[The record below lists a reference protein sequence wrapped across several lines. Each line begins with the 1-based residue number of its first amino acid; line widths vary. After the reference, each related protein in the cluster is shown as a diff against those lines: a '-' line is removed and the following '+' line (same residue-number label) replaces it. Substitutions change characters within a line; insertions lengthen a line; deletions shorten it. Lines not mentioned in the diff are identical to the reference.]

1 MSEDPTE
8 RPANDPTEDPAED
21 PAEHPVN
28 QASYSLG
35 DPVQPASGMLVLN
48 ASKLKDFATC
58 PRRYF
63 LGSVLKLAR
72 ADTDEGGRAQLGS
85 AVHAELF
92 ARHEDMH
99 THDNSEPVDGS
110 LGLTQTAMSMVRRH
124 LELCPSRFKQQE
136 SGEFDETEEAALY
149 LGGERDLHWLFIRR
163 ALLIT
168 GRIDALWR
176 LPDGTIEVRDYKTGA
191 CPDSLV
197 EDIGAQIYLLLAAN
211 LPERPTKIRV
221 TYESLGRDEAQT
233 VSIDATRGNLAQAL
247 RLVTNHAE
255 HIRKERTFPAYP
267 SVVACGTCPYA
278 HLCPA
283 VHRSNE

>member
-1 MSEDPTE
+1 MNSAMGKDPTE
-8 RPANDPTEDPAED
+8 SPAKGPASGHTNI
-21 PAEHPVN
+21 PSH
-28 QASYSLG
+28 SLG

-124 LELCPSRFKQQE
+124 LELCPSRPKHEE
-136 SGEFDETEEAALY
+136 SEETAHY
-149 LGGERDLHWLFIRR
+149 LGGERDLHWLIIRR

-176 LPDGTIEVRDYKTGA
+176 LRDGTIEVRDYKTGA
-191 CPDSLV
+191 CPDSLA

-233 VSIDATRGNLAQAL
+233 VSIEATRSNLAQAL
-247 RLVTNHAE
+247 RLVTDHAE

-267 SVVACGTCPYA
+267 SVMACGTCPYA

-283 VHRSNE
+283 AHRSNE

>member
-1 MSEDPTE
+1 MS
-8 RPANDPTEDPAED
+8 ANT
-21 PAEHPVN
+21 
-28 QASYSLG
+28 LG

-72 ADTDEGGRAQLGS
+72 ADSDEGGRAQLGS

-99 THDNSEPVDGS
+99 THDSSEPVDGS
-110 LGLTQTAMSMVRRH
+110 LGLTPTALAMVRRH
-124 LELCPSRFKQQE
+124 RSLCPANSMNHE
-136 SGEFDETEEAALY
+136 HGAEPVY
-149 LGGERDLHWLFIRR
+149 LGGERDLHWLIIRR
-163 ALLIT
+163 AVLVT

-176 LPDGTIEVRDYKTGA
+176 HADGTIEVRDYKTGA
-191 CPDSLV
+191 CPESLV

-221 TYESLGRDEAQT
+221 TYESLGRDEPQAI
-233 VSIDATRGNLAQAL
+233 SIEANRAILANAT
-247 RLVTNHAE
+247 RLVTEHAE

-267 SVVACGTCPYA
+267 SATACGTCPYQ
-278 HLCPA
+278 HLCPEA
-283 VHRSNE
+283 HQFSD

>member
-1 MSEDPTE
+1 MSNIPSNDSTNYSTNHSNS
-8 RPANDPTEDPAED
+8 PANDPAKGPS
-21 PAEHPVN
+21 N
-28 QASYSLG
+28 SLG

-92 ARHEDMH
+92 ARHENMH
-99 THDNSEPVDGS
+99 THNSSEPVDGS
-110 LGLTQTAMSMVRRH
+110 LGLTQSAMSMVRRH
-124 LELCPSRFKQQE
+124 LELCPSHPKHRE
-136 SGEFDETEEAALY
+136 LEETACY
-149 LGGERDLHWLFIRR
+149 LGGERNLHWLIIRR

-191 CPDSLV
+191 CPDSLG

-221 TYESLGRDEAQT
+221 TYESLGRNEAQT
-233 VSIDATRGNLAQAL
+233 VSIDATHSNLTQAL
-247 RLVTNHAE
+247 RLVTDHAE

-267 SVVACGTCPYA
+267 SVMACGTCPYA
-278 HLCPA
+278 HLCPEA
-283 VHRSNE
+283 HRPNE

>member
-1 MSEDPTE
+1 MSNT
-8 RPANDPTEDPAED
+8 
-21 PAEHPVN
+21 
-28 QASYSLG
+28 LG

-99 THDNSEPVDGS
+99 THDSPEPVDGS
-110 LGLTQTAMSMVRRH
+110 LGLTTTALSMVRRH
-124 LELCPSRFKQQE
+124 LELCPSNPHHHEPGQELRFELAGPISASLRVPPEGSLPTGKPDRELQ
-136 SGEFDETEEAALY
+136 Y
-149 LGGERDLHWLFIRR
+149 LGGERDLHWLIIRR

-168 GRIDALWR
+168 GRVDALWR
-176 LPDGTIEVRDYKTGA
+176 YPDGTIEVRDYKTGT
-191 CPDSLV
+191 CPDSLE

-233 VSIDATRGNLAQAL
+233 VSIDANRANLSQAL
-247 RLVTNHAE
+247 QLVTNHAE

-267 SVVACGTCPYA
+267 SITACGTCPYQ
-278 HLCPA
+278 HLCPEA
-283 VHRSNE
+283 QHFSE

>member
-1 MSEDPTE
+1 MSNEPSNSATNS
-8 RPANDPTEDPAED
+8 PANDQANGPT
-21 PAEHPVN
+21 N
-28 QASYSLG
+28 RLSNSLG

-124 LELCPSRFKQQE
+124 LELCPSHPKHHE
-136 SGEFDETEEAALY
+136 SGETARY
-149 LGGERDLHWLFIRR
+149 LGGERDLHWLIIRR

-191 CPDSLV
+191 CPDSLE

-211 LPERPTKIRV
+211 LPERPTNIRV
-221 TYESLGRDEAQT
+221 TYESLGRDEGQT
-233 VSIDATRGNLAQAL
+233 VSIDATHSNLAQAL
-247 RLVTNHAE
+247 RLVTDHAE

-278 HLCPA
+278 HLCPEA
-283 VHRSNE
+283 HRSNE

>member
-1 MSEDPTE
+1 MSNT
-8 RPANDPTEDPAED
+8 
-21 PAEHPVN
+21 
-28 QASYSLG
+28 LG

-99 THDNSEPVDGS
+99 THDSPEPVDGS
-110 LGLTQTAMSMVRRH
+110 LGLTTTALSMVRRH
-124 LELCPSRFKQQE
+124 LELCPSNPHHHEPGQE
-136 SGEFDETEEAALY
+136 LQY
-149 LGGERDLHWLFIRR
+149 LGGERDLHWLIIRR

-168 GRIDALWR
+168 GRVDALWR
-176 LPDGTIEVRDYKTGA
+176 YPDGTIEVRDYKTGA
-191 CPDSLV
+191 CPDSLE

-233 VSIDATRGNLAQAL
+233 VSIDANRANLSQAL
-247 RLVTNHAE
+247 QLVTNHAE

-267 SVVACGTCPYA
+267 SITACGTCPYQ
-278 HLCPA
+278 HLCPEA
-283 VHRSNE
+283 QHFSE

>member
-1 MSEDPTE
+1 MTTSG
-8 RPANDPTEDPAED
+8 N
-21 PAEHPVN
+21 
-28 QASYSLG
+28 LG
-35 DPVQPASGMLVLN
+35 DTVQPASGMLVLN

-99 THDNSEPVDGS
+99 THDNSDFVDGS
-110 LGLTQTAMSMVRRH
+110 LGLTPTAMSMVRRH
-124 LELCPSRFKQQE
+124 RELCPSNPKHFAPGNE
-136 SGEFDETEEAALY
+136 PVY
-149 LGGERDLHWLFIRR
+149 IGGERDLHWLIIRR

-176 LPDGTIEVRDYKTGA
+176 YPDGTIEVRDYKTGA
-191 CPDSLV
+191 CPDSLE

-211 LPERPTKIRV
+211 LPEHPTKIRV
-221 TYESLGRDEAQT
+221 TYESLGRDEPQT
-233 VSIDATRGNLAQAL
+233 VSIDATRSNLAQAL
-247 RLVTNHAE
+247 TLVTDHAE
-255 HIRKERTFPAYP
+255 HIRKERTFPAHP
-267 SVVACGTCPYA
+267 STTACGTCPYR
-278 HLCPA
+278 HLCPEA
-283 VHRSNE
+283 LIFSDPSREQG

>member
-1 MSEDPTE
+1 MSNT
-8 RPANDPTEDPAED
+8 
-21 PAEHPVN
+21 
-28 QASYSLG
+28 LG

-72 ADTDEGGRAQLGS
+72 ADTDESGRAQLGS

-99 THDNSEPVDGS
+99 THDSSEPVDGS
-110 LGLTQTAMSMVRRH
+110 LGLTATALSMVRRH
-124 LELCPSRFKQQE
+124 LELCPANARPHQTGNEPAHEPGEK
-136 SGEFDETEEAALY
+136 SGEQPVY
-149 LGGERDLHWLFIRR
+149 LGGERDLHWLIVRR

-176 LPDGTIEVRDYKTGA
+176 HPDGTIEVRDYKTGA
-191 CPDSLV
+191 CPDSLE
-197 EDIGAQIYLLLAAN
+197 EDIGAQIYLILAAN

-233 VSIDATRGNLAQAL
+233 VSITANRANLGQAL
-247 RLVTNHAE
+247 QLVTNHAE
-255 HIRKERTFPAYP
+255 HIRQERTFPAYP
-267 SVVACGTCPYA
+267 SLTACGTCPYH
-278 HLCPA
+278 HLCPEA
-283 VHRSNE
+283 HHFSE

>member
-1 MSEDPTE
+1 
-8 RPANDPTEDPAED
+8 
-21 PAEHPVN
+21 VN
-28 QASYSLG
+28 TNTLG

-99 THDNSEPVDGS
+99 THDNLEPVDGS
-110 LGLTQTAMSMVRRH
+110 LGLTPAAMTMVRRH
-124 LELCPSRFKQQE
+124 RALCPAKLDPRLGAGP
-136 SGEFDETEEAALY
+136 SGDEATY
-149 LGGERDLHWLFIRR
+149 LGGERDLHWLIIRR
-163 ALLIT
+163 AVLVT

-176 LPDGTIEVRDYKTGA
+176 HRDGTIEVRDYKTGA
-191 CPDSLV
+191 CPESLA

-221 TYESLGRDEAQT
+221 TYESLGRDEPQA
-233 VSIDATRGNLAQAL
+233 VSIDADRSILANAL
-247 RLVTNHAE
+247 RLVTEHAE

-267 SVVACGTCPYA
+267 SAIACGTCPYQ
-278 HLCPA
+278 HLCPEA
-283 VHRSNE
+283 LHFSE

>member
-1 MSEDPTE
+1 MGNTVSNT
-8 RPANDPTEDPAED
+8 
-21 PAEHPVN
+21 
-28 QASYSLG
+28 LG

-99 THDNSEPVDGS
+99 THNASEPVDGS
-110 LGLTQTAMSMVRRH
+110 LGLTTTALSMVRRH
-124 LELCPSRFKQQE
+124 LELCPANVQRHD
-136 SGEFDETEEAALY
+136 SGEGSGEKLEAEPLY
-149 LGGERDLHWLFIRR
+149 LGGERDLHWLIIRR

-176 LPDGTIEVRDYKTGA
+176 YPDGTIEVRDYKTGT
-191 CPDSLV
+191 CPDSLE

-233 VSIDATRGNLAQAL
+233 VSITANRANLSRAL
-247 RLVTNHAE
+247 HFVINHAE
-255 HIRKERTFPAYP
+255 HIRQERTFPAYP
-267 SVVACGTCPYA
+267 SVTACGTCPYR
-278 HLCPA
+278 HLCPEA
-283 VHRSNE
+283 HHFSE

>member
-1 MSEDPTE
+1 MSTDQ
-8 RPANDPTEDPAED
+8 RAAN
-21 PAEHPVN
+21 
-28 QASYSLG
+28 SLG
-35 DPVQPASGMLVLN
+35 DPVQPASGVLVLN

-99 THDNSEPVDGS
+99 THDSSEPVDGS
-110 LGLTQTAMSMVRRH
+110 LGLGTTAMSMVRRH
-124 LELCPSRFKQQE
+124 LDLCPANAKHHD
-136 SGEFDETEEAALY
+136 SGEEPVY
-149 LGGERDLHWLFIRR
+149 LGGERDLHWLIIRR

-176 LPDGTIEVRDYKTGA
+176 YPDGTIEVRDYKTGA
-191 CPDSLV
+191 CPESLE

-221 TYESLGRDEAQT
+221 TYESLRRDEGQT
-233 VSIDATRGNLAQAL
+233 VSIDATRSNLAQAL
-247 RLVTNHAE
+247 QLVTSHAE
-255 HIRKERTFPAYP
+255 HIRKERSFPAYP
-267 SVVACGTCPYA
+267 STTACGTCPYQ
-278 HLCPA
+278 HLCPEA
-283 VHRSNE
+283 QHSSE

>member
-1 MSEDPTE
+1 MSNEMS
-8 RPANDPTEDPAED
+8 NDATHSLAAKPS
-21 PAEHPVN
+21 N
-28 QASYSLG
+28 SLG

-48 ASKLKDFATC
+48 ASKLKDFAAC

-99 THDNSEPVDGS
+99 THNNSEPVDGS

-124 LELCPSRFKQQE
+124 LELCPSHPKHHQ
-136 SGEFDETEEAALY
+136 SDETARY
-149 LGGERDLHWLFIRR
+149 LGGERDLHWLIIRR

-176 LPDGTIEVRDYKTGA
+176 LPDGTIEVRDYKTGS
-191 CPDSLV
+191 CPDSLE

-221 TYESLGRDEAQT
+221 TYESLGRDEGQT
-233 VSIDATRGNLAQAL
+233 VSIDATHSNLTQAL
-247 RLVTNHAE
+247 RLITDHAE

-267 SVVACGTCPYA
+267 SAMACVTCPYA
-278 HLCPA
+278 HLCPEA
-283 VHRSNE
+283 HRSNE